1 MMEYYTIF
9 NEHNVNV
16 ASLSYNEN
24 TKEFSIKISREAQT
38 SELPFLF
45 QHFAS
50 QGIFELDKDW
60 SKRWVTERIVP
71 HSRQN
76 IGAILKAN
84 NMENYDE
91 MQLLALA
98 DGRCCQDDCY
108 IVKF

>member
-1 MMEYYTIF
+1 MERYTIF
-9 NEHNVNV
+9 NEHNINV
-16 ASLSYNEN
+16 ATLVYDEN
-24 TKEFSIKISREAQT
+24 TKEFAIKISQEAKA

-50 QGIFELDKDW
+50 QGIYELDNNW

-71 HSRQN
+71 PSRQN

-84 NMENYDE
+84 NMGNYDE
-91 MQLLALA
+91 MQLLALS